1 MFGAAVAYDE
11 VKYKYT
17 DLQSLV
23 ASCFATGQ
31 VLHKAYDEIKD
42 LLITLMQSLASNR
55 FAHGRVLHKAYD
67 EVRDFCRLLSSLQP
81 TAWLLGKPCVKPTT
95 KSETSVGY

>member
-42 LLITLMQSLASNR
+42 
-55 FAHGRVLHKAYD
+55 
-67 EVRDFCRLLSSLQP
+67 FCRLLSSLQP
-81 TAWLLGKPCVKPTT
+81 TAKLLGKPCVKPTT
-95 KSETSVGY
+95 KSKISVGY

>member
-11 VKYKYT
+11 VKYKYI

-42 LLITLMQSLASNR
+42 
-55 FAHGRVLHKAYD
+55 
-67 EVRDFCRLLSSLQP
+67 FCRLLSSLQP
-81 TAWLLGKPCVKPTT
+81 TAWLLGKPCVKLTT
-95 KSETSVGY
+95 KSETSVSY